1 MRGYTLEQW
10 GARLADAA
18 PTAGDDDALAV
29 EGQRR
34 RAIQRNR
41 KQHPEASQ
49 TSPSRRVV
57 KKRVAGRIEYG
68 DRLIT
73 LSMSMR
79 TQRAL
84 SVQL

>member
-34 RAIQRNR
+34 APSSAI
-41 KQHPEASQ
+41 ES
-49 TSPSRRVV
+49 
-57 KKRVAGRIEYG
+57 
-68 DRLIT
+68 
-73 LSMSMR
+73 R
-79 TQRAL
+79 TQSSIANFAKPTL
-84 SVQL
+84 